1 MVKAFFLFVCRF
13 FFSFSFLK
21 PKLTTWKSAKS
32 ELACWRSSFQLPV
45 TLFLSMIAFAV
56 LWFSYS
62 PKNCVLMLTMR
73 GKQWGMWGR
82 GDLPNSPEACGG
94 SHAAQTPFTPQLQ
107 NSSCFKVV
115 LRRDWQQLQT
125 SLSFALSE
133 WSESHS
139 MGNHEKAKKLPSATV
154 ATSSITLA
162 WSETHSPP
170 ARGGLVYFE
179 WCAIMTVQQI
189 SVTQVCGKWWNFRV
203 ILCKLLTL
211 SKEVAMQSTS
221 FTLPNLSHCCV
232 KPVDSLLYFFLFV
245 KQTSRLC

>member
-1 MVKAFFLFVCRF
+1 MSKAVSWCYGEGFFFVCVPF

-21 PKLTTWKSAKS
+21 PKLTTWKPAKS

-45 TLFLSMIAFAV
+45 TLFLSMIASAV

-73 GKQWGMWGR
+73 GKQWGMWVG

-94 SHAAQTPFTPQLQ
+94 SHTTQTPFTPQLQ

-125 SLSFALSE
+125 SLSFALSDL
-133 WSESHS
+133 SESHS
-139 MGNHEKAKKLPSATV
+139 MGNREKVKKLPSATI
-154 ATSSITLA
+154 ATSSITLP

-189 SVTQVCGKWWNFRV
+189 SVTQVCGKWWNF
-203 ILCKLLTL
+203 L
-211 SKEVAMQSTS
+211 
-221 FTLPNLSHCCV
+221 
-232 KPVDSLLYFFLFV
+232 
-245 KQTSRLC
+245 